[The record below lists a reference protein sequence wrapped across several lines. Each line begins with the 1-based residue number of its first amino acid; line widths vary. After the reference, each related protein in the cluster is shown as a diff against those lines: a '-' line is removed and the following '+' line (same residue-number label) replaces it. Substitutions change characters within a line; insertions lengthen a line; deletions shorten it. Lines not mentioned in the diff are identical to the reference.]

1 MMGDLSIACKLQEKH
16 VYSLHPRGCFV
27 SRKNLRG
34 STYLQATTQHSGKA
48 MKIGKFTADGIRKQQ
63 DIKGKQFTTW
73 IMLNLKLSHSQTNL
87 AENCVTFQTSAVSHF
102 TPVSIS
108 SLSCSEPPSTKLS
121 TALGEHLGS

>member
-16 VYSLHPRGCFV
+16 VYPLHPRGCFV
-27 SRKNLRG
+27 SRKNLSG

-48 MKIGKFTADGIRKQQ
+48 MKIGKFTPDVIRKQQ

-87 AENCVTFQTSAVSHF
+87 LRIVSLFKPLQYPASLLFQYLHLVVQNHLLPNYPQPWESV
-102 TPVSIS
+102 
-108 SLSCSEPPSTKLS
+108 
-121 TALGEHLGS
+121 LGS